1 MTPDDWTR
9 VRELFDSALA
19 LDIGARAAFLDR
31 ECAEHPALRA
41 EVASLLAAHDGAG
54 DFIESP
60 IYKVAPELLADPT
73 AFSLAGRAIGPYLVR
88 HEIGRGGMGVVYL
101 ADDTRL
107 SRRIALKAIA
117 PGFQSDSGRRERLRR
132 EARAAA
138 ALSHPGIATVYAIEE
153 IDNELYLA
161 CEYVAGPT
169 LRALIDS
176 GPMPADL
183 VIDLAKQLAHALAAA
198 HAQGVVHRDLKPEN
212 IVRTAS
218 GTIKILDFGVARIEN
233 VGESFGGSRLT
244 AAGIAIGTPGYMS
257 PEQIRHED
265 VDFRTDLFAFGVV
278 LYEMATGT
286 NPFEAET
293 ATASIARILEAE
305 PAPLQFIGA
314 GAPAGVEKIVTRCL
328 RKRREDRYD
337 STLALVQDL
346 ERLQRGLLPADRPAA
361 ADGAG
366 LDQAAVQKRAAL
378 WWWECHQAVASI
390 VYALM
395 VYPAFRARL
404 WIPKP
409 WSLILFFS
417 LLAAAATAVSV
428 RLHLYFTSRSYSSQ
442 LTSQRARAR
451 PWTQSSD
458 AIFAATLLLD
468 AMAIASDHSA
478 VAALLLAVSV
488 AATVS
493 MLIIEPAT
501 AGAAFSRSGT
511 SFVDQDRRP
520 GR

>member
-1 MTPDDWTR
+1 MTPHDWIR
-9 VRELFDSALA
+9 VRDLFDSALA
-19 LDIGARAAFLDR
+19 LDVADRAAFLDR
-31 ECAEHPALRA
+31 ECAEHPVLRA

-60 IYKVAPELLADPT
+60 VYEVAPELLADPT
-73 AFSLAGRAIGPYLVR
+73 FTLAGRSIGPYLVR

-117 PGFQSDSGRRERLRR
+117 PGFQSDNGRRERLRQ

-153 IDNELYLA
+153 IDDELYLA

-183 VIDLAKQLAHALAAA
+183 VLDLAAQLAHALAAA
-198 HAQGVVHRDLKPEN
+198 HGQGVVHRDLKPEN

-218 GTIKILDFGVARIEN
+218 GTIKVLDFGVARIEN
-233 VGESFGGSRLT
+233 VGASLDGSRLT

-265 VDFRTDLFAFGVV
+265 VDFRADLFAFGVV

-286 NPFEAET
+286 NPFDAKT

-305 PAPLQFIGA
+305 PAPLHFTGTGA
-314 GAPAGVEKIVTRCL
+314 FAGVEQVVTRCL

-337 STLALVQDL
+337 STLALIQDL
-346 ERLQRGLLPADRPAA
+346 EQLQRGLLPAAQPAA
-361 ADGAG
+361 GDASGSHQSGAHH
-366 LDQAAVQKRAAL
+366 RAAL
-378 WWWECHQAVASI
+378 WWWECHQVVASV

-395 VYPAFRARL
+395 VYPAFRSRL

-428 RLHLYFTSRSYSSQ
+428 RLHLYFTSRSYPSQ
-442 LTSQRARAR
+442 LASQRAGAR
-451 PWTQSSD
+451 PWTRWSD
-458 AIFAATLLLD
+458 AVFAIGLLLN
-468 AMAIASDHSA
+468 ALAISGDHSA

-488 AATVS
+488 AVTVS

-511 SFVDQDRRP
+511 PLVDQDRRP

>member
-1 MTPDDWTR
+1 MTTDDWAR
-9 VRELFDSALA
+9 VRELFHSALE
-19 LDIGARAAFLDR
+19 LDVADRAAFLDR
-31 ECAEHPALRA
+31 ECAEQPALRA

-54 DFIESP
+54 AFIESP
-60 IYKVAPELLADPT
+60 AYQVAPELLAEPS
-73 AFSLAGRAIGPYLVR
+73 FSLAGKSIGPYLVR

-117 PGFQSDSGRRERLRR
+117 PGFQSDSGRRERLRQ

-153 IDNELYLA
+153 IDDELYLA

-169 LRALIDS
+169 LRAVIDS

-183 VIDLAKQLAHALAAA
+183 VIDLAAQLAHALAAA

-218 GTIKILDFGVARIEN
+218 GTIKVLDFGVARIEN
-233 VGESFGGSRLT
+233 VGASLDGSRLT

-257 PEQIRHED
+257 PEQVRHED

-278 LYEMATGT
+278 LYEMATGRH
-286 NPFEAET
+286 PFEAKT

-305 PAPLQFIGA
+305 PPPLHVVGDGA
-314 GAPAGVEKIVTRCL
+314 SAGIEQIIARCL

-346 ERLQRGLLPADRPAA
+346 EQVQRGLLPAGQPAA
-361 ADGAG
+361 AAAG
-366 LDQAAVQKRAAL
+366 WSQAVTPHRAAV
-378 WWWECHQAVASI
+378 WWWECHQVVTSV

-428 RLHLYFTSRSYSSQ
+428 RLHLYFTSRSYPSQ
-442 LTSQRARAR
+442 LASQRARAR
-451 PWTQSSD
+451 RWTQASD
-458 AIFAATLLLD
+458 AIFVAGLLLD

-478 VAALLLAVSV
+478 VASLLLAVSV